1 VDYLLLRLR
10 SLVDAIDR
18 RVDEWWGGSLPE
30 DEAIDPLTR
39 QMEREVLEKLAELD
53 SGAWHGGGE

>member
-1 VDYLLLRLR
+1 VDYLLLLLR
-10 SLVDAIDR
+10 SFVDAIDH

-39 QMEREVLEKLAELD
+39 QMEREVLEKLAAF
-53 SGAWHGGGE
+53 G